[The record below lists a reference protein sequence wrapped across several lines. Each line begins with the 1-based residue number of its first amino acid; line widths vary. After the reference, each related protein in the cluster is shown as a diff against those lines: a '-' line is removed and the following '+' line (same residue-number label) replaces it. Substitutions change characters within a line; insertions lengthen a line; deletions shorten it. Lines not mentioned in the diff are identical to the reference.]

1 MRNNMVDKPILHFAH
16 ANGFPAGCYNKLL
29 GFLSQ
34 DYTVIAIEQMGHN
47 SHYPVDDNWESL
59 TRELIDYVERN
70 AGGSA
75 IIGIGHSL
83 GGILTFLAAY
93 RRPELFKGI
102 IMLDPPLAYGTLAFS
117 LYLAKKLGL
126 MERVKIV
133 AQTKRR
139 RTQWASRE
147 EAEAYFKKKSPFNN
161 FDSDCLRDYVRYGTM
176 ENKSGVNLCFDV
188 NVETNIFRTTPH
200 NLNFLGNK
208 GIPGSVVVGEYSYI
222 SLRSV
227 NKFAEKHALE
237 LIRFEGGSHLFPL
250 ESPER
255 TATLIKKTISKLEAQ
270 R

>member
-1 MRNNMVDKPILHFAH
+1 MVDKAILHFAH

-29 GFLSQ
+29 GLLCR

-59 TRELIDYVERN
+59 TRELIDYVECN

-75 IIGIGHSL
+75 IIGLGHSM

-93 RRPELFKGI
+93 NRPELFNRI
-102 IMLDPPLAYGTLAFS
+102 IVLDPPLAYGPIAFF

-126 MERVKIV
+126 MERVQIV

-139 RTQWASRE
+139 RTQWASQE
-147 EAEAYFKKKSPFNN
+147 EAETYFKKKSPFNS
-161 FDSDCLRDYVRYGTM
+161 FDVDCLRDYVRYGTIIN
-176 ENKSGVNLCFDV
+176 EAGVNLCFDV
-188 NVETNIFRTTPH
+188 NIETDIFKTTPH
-200 NLNFLGNK
+200 NLNFLMERS
-208 GIPGSVVVGEYSYI
+208 IPGSVVVGEHSYV

-227 NKFAEKHALE
+227 NKFAKKHALE

-250 ESPER
+250 EYPER
-255 TATLIKKTISKLEAQ
+255 TATLIKETISKLEAQ